1 MKNFD
6 ADLQAKKTALVGENL
21 KLAAKFKQLLMFKHY
36 GEISDIVVKMSENN
50 KELELIDKQ
59 LKQQQ

>member
-21 KLAAKFKQLLMFKHY
+21 KIATKINDLLMSNTY
-36 GEISDIVVKMSENN
+36 PDISDLVNKMAANN
-50 KELELIDKQ
+50 KELELIDNK